1 MSCDY
6 RIEVSRD
13 FFGTHSWWVSTRLS
27 VGSTGLVKVEIY
39 RFLFVTCPLGR
50 CVRWLWGWGPRI
62 PSHHPA
68 KFGIHRPCE
77 SEDITC
83 LFVTWPLIRCVTWL
97 SGWAPLILSHHPAK
111 FAVDRPYESEYIT
124 FFICHVT
131 TKFGVHKV
139 FWKWRYSSFYLS
151 RDYNIEVSR
160 DFLGGVLSS

>member
-1 MSCDY
+1 M
-6 RIEVSRD
+6 SRD

-39 RFLFVTCPLGR
+39 RVLFVTCPLGR

>member
-1 MSCDY
+1 MSG
-6 RIEVSRD
+6 D
-13 FFGTHSWWVSTRLS
+13 FFGTHSWWVSTLLS
-27 VGSTGLVKVEIY
+27 VGSTGLLKVEIY

-50 CVRWLWGWGPRI
+50 CVRWLWGWGPLI
-62 PSHHPA
+62 LSHHPA
-68 KFGIHRPCE
+68 KFRVHRPCE

-131 TKFGVHKV
+131 TKFGVHKSFESGDIPV
-139 FWKWRYSSFYLS
+139 FICHVITISKYHVTFWVGSSHLKWPPW
-151 RDYNIEVSR
+151 
-160 DFLGGVLSS
+160 